1 MIRCDFH
8 THSLTP
14 PAEGTAALVSVSAL
28 PETRAARQYR
38 SLELHP
44 WRLPETWQG
53 LPAAFLEQL
62 PRADAAGEIG
72 LDRLRGPAMPVQ
84 LAYCRAALEAARDC
98 RKPVVFHCVR
108 AFAELLALVRE
119 IGCERKLLHGFRG
132 SPAFLAE
139 VRRHGFLVSGAALAS
154 PDGEGC
160 GLETDDRAETIAE
173 RYDAAGGG
181 AAAEKLA
188 ANFRAFLG
196 V

>member
-14 PAEGTAALVSVSAL
+14 PAEDAAALVSVPAL

-44 WRLPETWQG
+44 WHLPETWQG
-53 LPAAFLEQL
+53 LPPAFTEQL
-62 PRADAAGEIG
+62 PQADAVGEIG

-108 AFAELLALVRE
+108 AFAELLELVRE
-119 IGCERKLLHGFRG
+119 IGCERKLLHGFHG

-139 VRRHGFLVSGAALAS
+139 VRRHGFLVSGAGLAS
-154 PDGEGC
+154 PSGEGC
-160 GLETDDRAETIAE
+160 GLETDDRAETIAD
-173 RYDAAGGG
+173 RYDAAGGD
-181 AAAEKLA
+181 AAAERLA
-188 ANFRAFLG
+188 ANFQAFLG